1 LTKIGFDCVLSTYT
15 AGERTTSAL
24 TGEKGEENKVKVAL
38 WDTAG
43 QERFRT
49 LTRNFY
55 RNSNGVILVF
65 DVTDRHTFT
74 GLKNWLAQIQ
84 DYAQPNIS
92 KVLVANKSDLV
103 DSSQGVSEREVSRAE
118 ALQLATSYDM
128 SYFEVS
134 AKSSAGV
141 KAMFQAAMKSV
152 FEEVI

>member
-1 LTKIGFDCVLSTYT
+1 VLSAYT
-15 AGERTTSAL
+15 AGERTTA
-24 TGEKGEENKVKVAL
+24 TTIAGEKGEENKVKVAL

-103 DSSQGVSEREVSRAE
+103 ESS
-118 ALQLATSYDM
+118 
-128 SYFEVS
+128 
-134 AKSSAGV
+134 
-141 KAMFQAAMKSV
+141 
-152 FEEVI
+152 